1 MRPSAISADVLFE
14 AFRNSSLRWQWVA
27 GLGASE
33 RRFDEMAVRSAR
45 SDAHMVG
52 YLNYITPTVCR
63 CWASVK
69 SRTLP
74 TPPRRIAC
82 AALRES

>member
-33 RRFDEMAVRSAR
+33 RRFD
-45 SDAHMVG
+45 
-52 YLNYITPTVCR
+52 
-63 CWASVK
+63 
-69 SRTLP
+69 
-74 TPPRRIAC
+74 
-82 AALRES
+82 